1 MTSDSTAIKITNL
14 SKRYTGGL
22 WGKSVLAIANL
33 DLEIQRGEVF
43 GLLGPNGAGKTTLVK
58 ILLGSLR
65 ATSGSAAINGYDIR
79 NWRSRAKVGFL
90 PENHRFPSYLTGRQL
105 LHCFGGMSG
114 FSRRQIITRKEALLQ
129 LVGMSEWQSMKIKK
143 YSKGM
148 MQRLGLAQAI
158 LNDPDTIF
166 LDEPTD
172 GVDPVGRHDIRTI
185 LLDLKKQ
192 GKTIFLNSHLLS
204 EVEAIC
210 DRVAVLDKG
219 KLLKVGPVQGLVDA
233 RPVYRVETAGLK
245 PETTEMLKQ
254 RFPQADIAANV
265 ISITLNDARQ
275 INELVDLL
283 RQQNVELTSVIPV
296 KMNLEESFLE
306 LIKGG
311 TRE

>member
-1 MTSDSTAIKITNL
+1 MSDTVAIKITNL
-14 SKRYTGGL
+14 SKRYSGGL
-22 WGKSVLAIANL
+22 WSKSVLAIANL
-33 DLEIQRGEVF
+33 DLEVQRGEVF

-58 ILLGSLR
+58 ILLGALR
-65 ATSGSAAINGYDIR
+65 ASSGSATINGFDVH
-79 NWRSRAKVGFL
+79 NWRARAKVGFL

-114 FSRRQIITRKEALLQ
+114 LSHRQIKARKEALLQ

-172 GVDPVGRHDIRTI
+172 GVDPIGRHDIRTI

-219 KLLKVGPVQGLVDA
+219 KLLKVGLAQGLIDA
-233 RPVYRVETAGLK
+233 RPVYRIETTDLK
-245 PETTEMLKQ
+245 PETTEHVKQ
-254 RFPQADIAANV
+254 RFPHADIVSNI
-265 ISITLNDARQ
+265 ISVTLNDTQ
-275 INELVDLL
+275 QVNGLIDLL
-283 RQQNVELTSVIPV
+283 RQQQVALLSVTPV

-311 TRE
+311 ARE